1 MTQVIDTFKRVE
13 DKYFITAEQ
22 MNEIIEECKGYIKE
36 DVYFRY
42 RVHSIYFDS
51 INSDLVIRSLLKP
64 EYKMKLRLRCY
75 GEATGH
81 SPVFFETKKKYGN
94 IVYKR
99 RIQLDEQEAY
109 DYVNDGIMHHVKN
122 NTADEIDYMM
132 KYYNL
137 KPVVRISYDR
147 HCYSAIHESDVRITF
162 DANVKYEL
170 NPESLKE
177 DGNEKEL
184 PLGIIMEVK
193 AMDRYP
199 MWLVKIL
206 SEKKLYKQSSSK
218 YGMIYTE
225 NFETMSPKANTYNS
239 YRMGEQEVKICSVQY

>member
-1 MTQVIDTFKRVE
+1 MTEVIDTFKRVE

-22 MNEIIEECKGYIKE
+22 MQEIIEECSERMKE
-36 DVYFRY
+36 DFYFKY
-42 RVHSIYFDS
+42 RVHSIYYDS
-51 INSDLVIRSLLKP
+51 INSDLIIRSLLKP

-99 RIQLDEQEAY
+99 RFELDEQEAY
-109 DYVNDGIMHHVKN
+109 DYVDYGIMHHVKN

-147 HCYSAIHESDVRITF
+147 QCYSAVKEADVRITF
-162 DANVKYEL
+162 DSNVKYEL

-177 DGNEKEL
+177 EGNEKEL

-218 YGMIYTE
+218 YGMIYAN
-225 NFETMSPKANTYNS
+225 NFETMSPKVHAAQGYHMTQ
-239 YRMGEQEVKICSVQY
+239 QEVKLCSVR